1 VFARS
6 ARRVDPDDPM
16 GRRRR
21 CDPELVLAAG
31 PPTAS
36 RERRFSSSEL
46 SAGRCGNE
54 QITGAWAAGH
64 HYHILRSRRVGFDV
78 STPPPT
84 AEGDALPAPMVR
96 RVGLLDCRWPGAA
109 VFRAAT
115 VGSPYHQV
123 TTKQTAEDAESRRQ
137 PVRWKSAWFIWA
149 TAMIRLCLE
158 GNGVAG
164 GGHVRPRSVGEPRRS

>member
-115 VGSPYHQV
+115 VSSSDHETNGRGCGISSP
-123 TTKQTAEDAESRRQ
+123 AR
-137 PVRWKSAWFIWA
+137 P
-149 TAMIRLCLE
+149 LE
-158 GNGVAG
+158 VCVVHMGDGDDPIVSG
-164 GGHVRPRSVGEPRRS
+164 GGLGLRGMVT